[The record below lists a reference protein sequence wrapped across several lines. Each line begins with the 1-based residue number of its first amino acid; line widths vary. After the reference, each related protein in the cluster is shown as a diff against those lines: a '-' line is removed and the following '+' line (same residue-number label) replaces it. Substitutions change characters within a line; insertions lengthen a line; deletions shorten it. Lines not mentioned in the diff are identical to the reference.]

1 MSHDKISCHCTNTEN
16 IIFNCINCKQVLC
29 KSCFVDIIKISFSLE
44 KCLYCDKIKDHSLI
58 HCLHCSKE
66 ITEEYIMETS
76 VKETYIKERDQFNA
90 KIIFKEQ
97 TTESEESVEEIQ
109 ECSICYDDSI
119 KSKIVTCLKCNNT
132 CCENCFQRYLLEKP
146 DLSPVCMHDKCE
158 KKLTIQNIIIATN
171 KKWFEEIYKP
181 YRSDLLMKIEKTQL
195 TETIEAA
202 KIYQETFYV
211 LANPEYS
218 YEIHENAEICQDV
231 FGKGWEGFNFSA
243 NEPRPITTYKGFQF
257 GCPNIGCL
265 GKVIESVCNLCAS
278 NICLDCHEIIRTK
291 DHLCNKD
298 IVESI
303 KAVFKESRPCPKCSA
318 LISKIEGCDQ
328 MFCTQCH
335 TTYSWNT
342 GELITGFVH
351 NPHYF
356 AWLDEQ
362 KKKLPV
368 RINIACEEFISY
380 ERLISIFSHYK
391 INSKTPPLPKMNTFF
406 DKLPTIEHYRL
417 AFKRLHANILH
428 IRATSGNHANIR
440 MVDNHDLR
448 VKLISE
454 EINEKDMLN
463 ELFKRDYD
471 FHRYISYFNIYLLV
485 FQTTGILF
493 DNLWAYHFDNKKCV
507 DKSILKIEPL
517 AYMHNIYFQIQK
529 ILEYGNECLDYNN
542 KCYGNDP
549 LFLNF
554 NRYPFQ

>member
-1 MSHDKISCHCTNTEN
+1 MIHC
-16 IIFNCINCKQVLC
+16 FNCDEEISEKLILESSLNEEYMKEKTQFEI
-29 KSCFVDIIKISFSLE
+29 KSRLKE
-44 KCLYCDKIKDHSLI
+44 
-58 HCLHCSKE
+58 E
-66 ITEEYIMETS
+66 ITE
-76 VKETYIKERDQFNA
+76 
-90 KIIFKEQ
+90 
-97 TTESEESVEEIQ
+97 TESETEELF
-109 ECSICYDDSI
+109 ECTICYDDSPT
-119 KSKIVTCLKCNNT
+119 SKAVTCLKCENT
-132 CCENCFQRYLLEKP
+132 CCINCFQRFLLEKS
-146 DLSPVCMHDKCE
+146 DLSPVCMHNNCE
-158 KKLTIQNIIIATN
+158 KKLTIQNIINATD
-171 KKWFEEIYKP
+171 KKWFEERYKP
-181 YRSDLLMKIEKTQL
+181 YRSDLLMKIEKTKL
-195 TETIEAA
+195 NETIEAA

-211 LANPEYS
+211 LANKDYS
-218 YEIHENAEICQDV
+218 YEIHENASICQDV

-243 NEPRPITTYKGFQF
+243 NEPRPISTYKGFQF

-291 DHLCNKD
+291 DHVCNKD

-335 TTYSWNT
+335 TTYSWDT

-362 KKKLPV
+362 KKKLPM
-368 RINIACEEFISY
+368 RINIACEEFINY
-380 ERLISIFSHYK
+380 ERLISIFNHYQL
-391 INSKTPPLPKMNTFF
+391 NMKTPPFPPMTTFF

-428 IRATSGNHANIR
+428 VRATSGNHANIR

-448 VKLISE
+448 VKLIIE

-507 DKSILKIEPL
+507 DKSVLKTEPFE
-517 AYMHNIYFQIQK
+517 YMHSIYFQIQK

-542 KCYGNDP
+542 KTYGEDP
-549 LFLNF
+549 LFLKF